1 MQAHFKASFPLL
13 PPCYGAAQVARG
25 VDGCMKVVWMGG
37 GCSKGVWN
45 CMEWQEVKGLA
56 AGCMGSDL
64 CCEMVLNEC
73 CICMYL

>member
-1 MQAHFKASFPLL
+1 MQARSKAVSPLL

-37 GCSKGVWN
+37 GCGKGVWK

-56 AGCMGSDL
+56 AGCMGSVL
-64 CCEMVLNEC
+64 CCEMCSILC
-73 CICMYL
+73 GICMYL

>member
-1 MQAHFKASFPLL
+1 M
-13 PPCYGAAQVARG
+13 YEGG
-25 VDGCMKVVWMGG
+25 VDGWWVQQRG
-37 GCSKGVWN
+37 
-45 CMEWQEVKGLA
+45 MEVYGMAGMKGLA